1 MIWII
6 ALILS
11 ALTFGYLFAG
21 SNHQAAGQPD
31 EELGTYGIE
40 VNSLEKAIAQD
51 PDNAGLKNRL
61 VQLQRQM
68 LATNAG
74 NDTFIL
80 SRGLIM
86 AIIAALSL
94 TAMGLYF
101 TVGSPEL
108 SSRQALTQ
116 IEAVPETQNVTLTEL
131 SERMA
136 AQLAEDPEQPLG
148 WVLYGRTLITL
159 GQYDEGLAA
168 YDKAV
173 QLDPENQGYAA
184 ERDRAREFA
193 ASRPAGPTA
202 DQVEAA
208 ANMSAEDRQAMILS
222 MVDGLAARLA
232 ENPNDPEGWIRLL
245 RARKVLGQS
254 ALIEADMETIELVFS
269 ERPEIRDQIL
279 SAIE

>member
-11 ALTFGYLFAG
+11 ALTFGYLFTG
-21 SNHQAAGQPD
+21 SNHQAPGQPD

-40 VNSLEKAIAQD
+40 VSSLEKAIAQD

-74 NDTFIL
+74 TDTFIL
-80 SRGLIM
+80 SHGLIM

-101 TVGSPEL
+101 AVGSPEL

-136 AQLAEDPEQPLG
+136 ARLAEDPEQPLG

-254 ALIEADMETIELVFS
+254 ALIETDMETIELVFS